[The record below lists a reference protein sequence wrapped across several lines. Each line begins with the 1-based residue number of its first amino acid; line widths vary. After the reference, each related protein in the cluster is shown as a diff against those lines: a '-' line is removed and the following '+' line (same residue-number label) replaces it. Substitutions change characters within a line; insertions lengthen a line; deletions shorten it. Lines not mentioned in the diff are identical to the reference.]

1 MKFRQVKLETIAGQ
15 RSPLWCFGGP
25 GPCGSCTRSAG
36 GLTHGLL
43 AAYAAALLAI
53 SASTNA
59 SVVASQPFCCSQHVA
74 T

>member
-15 RSPLWCFGGP
+15 RSLWCFRGP

-43 AAYAAALLAI
+43 AAYAAALLEMAI
-53 SASTNA
+53 FQAGYL
-59 SVVASQPFCCSQHVA
+59 
-74 T
+74 